1 MSQLEPSTTIRLFS
15 GIRLNNKYH
24 DTIYFSSLSN
34 QNSFFSNPTFI
45 LTNQSYQRV
54 SIGKLRINLSYEQ
67 VSNCNYLSFQNSA
80 FSDKW
85 IYCFIT
91 DISYI
96 SNNVCEIIYEID
108 VLQTYMF
115 DITIPPCFVER
126 EISATDNMYEHL
138 ETETI
143 EYGPIVGASIRE
155 SNDGTGALAHN
166 YFEDYVAM
174 VFLTNEEPGIG
185 NVWNT
190 ITPGLQLSGVINGF
204 YIYIF
209 DISTAGNIS
218 HLYSVLEN
226 IQKGDGTS
234 EDSNNSIIDIRLF
247 PKDLIFTP
255 ASLGYLKSITIEIE
269 KPTKIQNSYV
279 PRNKKLL
286 QYPYTYLTLTDGI
299 LTNDFNFEFFSS
311 NKAYFTLT
319 GVPGATNPSVVCSA
333 GKYKTDATAL
343 SNPLYNMT
351 IQDFPKLSYLYDTY
365 QDYIKSGGFKK
376 DLANGIISS
385 GGLIASAFTGNV
397 AGAVGGTMGLLNSIN
412 NFTVANSAA
421 SQAKGSTSADTLYAT
436 GKKQFYFIT
445 NQITEEYARII
456 DDYFDRYGYVCRR
469 IKQPNISSRP
479 SWNYTKTN
487 GCNVYGNVPNIYL
500 DKIANIYDAGIT
512 YWKNGNLV
520 GNYSQNNR
528 I

>member
-126 EISATDNMYEHL
+126 EISETDAMYEHL

-155 SNDGTGALAHN
+155 SNDGTGALGHN

-174 VFLTNEEPGIG
+174 VFLTNEEPDIG

-520 GNYSQNNR
+520 GNYSQNNKV
-528 I
+528 

>member
-1 MSQLEPSTTIRLFS
+1 MSQLEPSTTIRLFKN
-15 GIRLNNKYH
+15 IRLNNKYH

-67 VSNCNYLSFQNSA
+67 VSTCNYLSFQNSG
-80 FSDKW
+80 FSNKW

-126 EISATDNMYEHL
+126 EISETDNMYEHL

-143 EYGPIVGASIRE
+143 EYGPIVGAAIRE
-155 SNDGTGALAHN
+155 SDDGTGLLPHN
-166 YFEDYVAM
+166 YFENYVAM

-185 NVWNT
+185 NIWNN
-190 ITPGLQLSGVINGF
+190 IPPGWQFSGVINGF

-209 DISTAGNIS
+209 DVSTAENIS
-218 HLYSVLEN
+218 NLYEALKN

-255 ASLGYLKSITIEIE
+255 ATLGYLKSITIKIE
-269 KPTKIQNSYV
+269 KPTKIQNTYV

-311 NKAYFTLT
+311 DTAFFTLT
-319 GVPGATNPSVVCSA
+319 GVPGATNPSVVCSP

-351 IQDFPKLSYLYDTY
+351 IQDFPKLAYLYDTY
-365 QDYIKSGGFKK
+365 QDYLKSGGFTK
-376 DLANGIISS
+376 DLANGLISS
-385 GGLIASAFTGNV
+385 GGLIASAITGNAV
-397 AGAVGGTMGLLNSIN
+397 GAVAGTMGLLNSIN

-445 NQITEEYARII
+445 NQITEEYARIL

-500 DKIANIYDAGIT
+500 NKIANIYDEGIT

-528 I
+528 V